1 VNSQP
6 RTQIGLADLEVTSME
21 DTLVTMPQ
29 RPVAANR
36 SACLVQIYPTGP
48 GMGCRHALGSEPIV
62 LGRDD
67 DCDLRIDD
75 PSVSRRHA
83 KVQPGIDGHYAIDL
97 KSTNGTYVNDRPAT
111 MHKLRDGDYVRVGN
125 RIFRYLSGDNIET
138 EYHEEIYR
146 LTIIDG
152 LTGIYNKRYFLEHLD
167 RELARSAR
175 HRRPLSLVVFDVD
188 RFKEINDRFGHLA
201 GDHVLRE
208 VTACLKTVVR
218 KEELF
223 ARFGGDEFMLILP
236 ETLAA
241 GALEVAERLRQLT
254 ENHPF
259 ACDGTPSPV
268 TVSVGVYT
276 TDGSETLNAD
286 DMVKRA
292 DQLLYKAKNNGRNQ
306 VAS

>member
-1 VNSQP
+1 
-6 RTQIGLADLEVTSME
+6 ME
-21 DTLVTMPQ
+21 DTLVTMPS

-48 GMGCRHALGSEPIV
+48 GMGCRHPLGNEPLV

-83 KVQPGIDGHYAIDL
+83 RLQPGLDGYYAIDL

-111 MHKLRDGDYVRVGN
+111 MHKLKDGDYVRVGN

-152 LTGIYNKRYFLEHLD
+152 LTGIYNKRYLLEHLE

-175 HRRPLSLVVFDVD
+175 HTRPLSLVVFDID
-188 RFKEINDRFGHLA
+188 HFKEINDRFGHLA

-208 VTACLKTVVR
+208 VTFCLKTVVR

-236 ETLAA
+236 ETLQV
-241 GALEVAERLRQLT
+241 GAVEVAERLRQLT

-259 ACDGTPSPV
+259 ECEGKPTSI
-268 TVSVGVYT
+268 TISVGVYT
-276 TDGSETLNAD
+276 TDGNHSFTAD
-286 DMVKRA
+286 EMVRRA
-292 DQLLYKAKNNGRNQ
+292 DQLLYQAKNEGRNRV
-306 VAS
+306 VAN